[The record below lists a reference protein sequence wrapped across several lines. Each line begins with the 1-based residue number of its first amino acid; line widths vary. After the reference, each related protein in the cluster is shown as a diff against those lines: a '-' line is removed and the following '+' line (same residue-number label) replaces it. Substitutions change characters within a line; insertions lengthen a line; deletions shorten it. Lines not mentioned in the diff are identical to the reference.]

1 LANGGGGAGPVP
13 VPGVFKLVFLTV
25 LVLTVIFFATAVFL
39 SYTLP
44 QTPTD
49 SQVTLFESCDFA
61 WKACLGAIL
70 GLLGGK
76 VAG

>member
-1 LANGGGGAGPVP
+1 MANGGGSEPVP

-25 LVLTVIFFATAVFL
+25 LVLTVVFFATAVFL

-44 QTPTD
+44 ESPTD
-49 SQVTLFESCDFA
+49 AQETLFEGCDFA